1 MMPVSFSE
9 AASLHPELARQV
21 LAKLQHEKR
30 DVKADDIAWFLVQC
44 HDDPD
49 QPLDE
54 GGCADLMLTGRLP
67 CRHGVCG
74 FAGSHFGCFCQEDR
88 VACGALGQ

>member
-9 AASLHPELARQV
+9 AAGRHPELARRV
-21 LAKLQHEKR
+21 LAKLQQKR
-30 DVKADDIAWFLVQC
+30 HGTTAQDIAWFLVEC

-54 GGCADLMLTGRLP
+54 GGCADVMLTGTLP

-74 FAGSHFGCFCQEDR
+74 FVGNHFGCFCDEDR
-88 VACGALGQ
+88 VACGSLQQ